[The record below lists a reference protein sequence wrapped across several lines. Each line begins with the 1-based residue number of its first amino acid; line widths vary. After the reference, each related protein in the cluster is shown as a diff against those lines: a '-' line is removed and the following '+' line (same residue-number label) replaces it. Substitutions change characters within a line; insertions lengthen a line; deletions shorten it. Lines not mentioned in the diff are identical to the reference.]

1 MRHTDRMYLRIIS
14 SILLLCAISGLATIL
29 IATSAHE
36 TVLSLS
42 IVTFVAGSLGFA
54 IADAE

>member
-1 MRHTDRMYLRIIS
+1 MYLRIIS